1 MSYKVGQILYI
12 VPSRQT
18 SVYPMQVSEEITRKT
33 LNGTET
39 EYVLVAG
46 GTDQK
51 FISHKDIQGE
61 IFETAEQ
68 ACTILTERAT
78 RSIAK
83 LIESAQKKAKEWYP
97 SLNRE
102 LSDFTLKDKYDLEKN
117 KKSSQETTITLEDG
131 TVARLK
137 LPDILKE

>member
-1 MSYKVGQILYI
+1 MVGQILYV
-12 VPSRQT
+12 VPTRQT
-18 SVYPMQVSEEITRKT
+18 AVYPMQVSEEIIRKT
-33 LNGTET
+33 LNGTEID
-39 EYVLVAG
+39 YVLVAG
-46 GTDQK
+46 GTDPK
-51 FISHKDIQGE
+51 IISHKDIQGE

-68 ACTILTERAT
+68 ACSVLTERAT

-97 SLNRE
+97 SLNE
-102 LSDFTLKDKYDLEKN
+102 EPANFTLKDKYGLEKN
-117 KKSSQETTITLEDG
+117 KKTSQETTITLEDG